1 MPYNHLARFVVEI
14 VDSLDLSEI
23 EHDYCNNGTQAYHPS
38 LLLSV
43 IFYGYATGVFSSR
56 KLARATYDSVAFR
69 FTACDAHPD
78 HDTLNAFRK
87 RFLEQIEALMLQITT
102 RQTACSTGA
111 TEC

>member
-1 MPYNHLARFVVEI
+1 MARF
-14 VDSLDLSEI
+14 
-23 EHDYCNNGTQAYHPS
+23 QAVRRNEVFLLTPSIQES

-56 KLARATYDSVAFR
+56 KLARATYNSVAFR

-87 RFLEQIEALMLQITT
+87 RFLEQIEALMLQVS
-102 RQTACSTGA
+102 R
-111 TEC
+111 